1 MEKALAIYFW
11 ELRDTP
17 LYCAAAVL
25 SSPAYILLSSVLFI
39 LSALQLKRRF
49 VPFLIAVLVSVSL
62 SDLLCYRVLKPA
74 IGRMRPKIELI
85 AEETSSPPQRK
96 DYSMPSNHAANI
108 FAFFTVYALYRR
120 RYRVLCLI
128 NSLLIASSRVVLVKH
143 YPTDVLAGIVVGA
156 AIGLCVV
163 LITQKIEALRGS
175 RHPSS

>member
-25 SSPAYILLSSVLFI
+25 SSPAYILLSSALFI
-39 LSALQLKRRF
+39 LSALQLRRRF
-49 VPFLIAVLVSVSL
+49 VPFLIAVLISVSL

-74 IGRMRPKIELI
+74 IGRMRPKSALI
-85 AEETSSPPQRK
+85 AEEISAPQRK

-163 LITQKIEALRGS
+163 LITQKIEAGCG
-175 RHPSS
+175 RHPPS

>member
-17 LYCAAAVL
+17 LYGVAAVL

-49 VPFLIAVLVSVSL
+49 VPFLIAVLISVSL

-74 IGRMRPKIELI
+74 IGRMRPKSVFIAGEL
-85 AEETSSPPQRK
+85 SSPKRK

-108 FAFFTVYALYRR
+108 FAFFTVYAMYRR
-120 RYRVLCLI
+120 RYRVLCLL

-143 YPTDVLAGIVVGA
+143 YPTDVLAGILVGA

-163 LITQKIEALRGS
+163 LITKKIEAVRGN
-175 RHPSS
+175 RPPPS